1 MPYLLLTLLL
11 MLLIYSP
18 QLWIRHVFKKFGAD
32 RAELPGNGGELAEH
46 LIRRFKLDGV
56 RVEQTDEGRDHFD
69 PAGPAVRLGPSNYA
83 GRSLKAVA
91 IAAHE
96 VGHALQYH
104 RQERIFQ
111 LRQRYI
117 PLAMGLR
124 RSGEL
129 LLLALPLV
137 AILVKVPA
145 LLLATLGLSLL
156 LQLLGALAYL
166 IVLPEEWDAS
176 FNKALPILIEGGYIQ
191 PSQIAAVRTLLKAA
205 ALTYFA
211 AALASV
217 VHLGR
222 WALLLRR

>member
-1 MPYLLLTLLL
+1 MLYLLLTLLL

-18 QLWIRHVFKKFGAD
+18 QLWVRHVFKQFGDD
-32 RAELPGNGGELAEH
+32 RVELPGSGGELAEH
-46 LIRRFKLDGV
+46 LIHRFKLEGV
-56 RVEQTDEGRDHFD
+56 LVEQTDEGRDHFD
-69 PAGPAVRLGPSNYA
+69 PSGPAVRLSPSNYS

-96 VGHALQYH
+96 VGHALQFH

-124 RSGEL
+124 RAGEL

-137 AILVKVPA
+137 AILLKAPA
-145 LLLATLGLSLL
+145 LILATLVLSLL
-156 LQLLGALAYL
+156 LQLFGALAYL

-176 FNKALPILIEGGYIQ
+176 FNKALPILMEGEYIQ

-211 AALASV
+211 SALASV